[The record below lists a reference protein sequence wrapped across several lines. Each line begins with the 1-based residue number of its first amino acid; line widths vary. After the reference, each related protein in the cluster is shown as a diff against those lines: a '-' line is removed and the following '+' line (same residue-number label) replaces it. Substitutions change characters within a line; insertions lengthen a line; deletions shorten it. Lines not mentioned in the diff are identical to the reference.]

1 MKVKITPNSARFAAT
16 YDDYTF
22 DVTCTDRQGRQYWR
36 EVHSKDL
43 DAMDRLAQKVNKCGE
58 INNQLW
64 ACYVPY
70 GSTAWDIE
78 GHEYDLVQ
86 REKEDC

>member
-43 DAMDRLAQKVNKCGE
+43 DAMDPLAQKVNKCGE
-58 INNQLW
+58 IHAVALDRLRILHGDQIT
-64 ACYVPY
+64 V
-70 GSTAWDIE
+70 
-78 GHEYDLVQ
+78 GHHEMS
-86 REKEDC
+86 

>member
-1 MKVKITPNSARFAAT
+1 
-16 YDDYTF
+16 
-22 DVTCTDRQGRQYWR
+22 
-36 EVHSKDL
+36 
-43 DAMDRLAQKVNKCGE
+43 MDRLAQKVNKCGE
-58 INNQLW
+58 INNQFW

-86 REKEDC
+86 REKEEW